1 MCCKIYL
8 KEYFGGVIME
18 NEFFWNSSIEEIEKG
33 FIETEEE
40 VKCIVC
46 GENFTKG
53 RIYQVEENLYD
64 AKKTAELHIK
74 EKHESML
81 SYLLNMNS
89 SYTGISSS
97 QRAVIELIAL
107 GLTDKEIAVK
117 LGIANST
124 IRNHRYKLREREKQA
139 KLFLATMNLLSKN
152 TNKEINILEDDAIC
166 DAHKGA
172 TTLDDRFNITKE
184 EKIKVIETY
193 VDENGGLKSYP
204 AKEKKKIILLE
215 EIVKNFNVG
224 KKYSEKEINR
234 VLKRIYEDYATIR
247 RALIQYGFLDRSKDC
262 SEYWVKE

>member
-1 MCCKIYL
+1 
-8 KEYFGGVIME
+8 ME
-18 NEFFWNSSIEEIEKG
+18 NDFFWNASIEEIEKG
-33 FIETEEE
+33 FIETEEDF
-40 VKCIVC
+40 KCLVC
-46 GENFTKG
+46 EENFIKG
-53 RIYQVEENLYD
+53 RIYQVDGNLYD
-64 AKKTAELHIK
+64 AKKTAELHIN

-89 SYTGISSS
+89 NYTGISSS

-107 GLTDKEIAVK
+107 GLTDKEIAER

-124 IRNHRYKLREREKQA
+124 IRNHRYKLREKEKQA
-139 KLFLATMNLLSKN
+139 KLFLATMNLLAQN
-152 TNKEINILEDDAIC
+152 TNKEINMLDNDAIC

-193 VDENGGLKSYP
+193 VDENGALKSYP
-204 AKEKKKIILLE
+204 SKEKKKIILLE
-215 EIVKNFNVG
+215 EITKNFNVG

-234 VLKRIYEDYATIR
+234 VLKRIYEDYVTIR

>member
-1 MCCKIYL
+1 MD
-8 KEYFGGVIME
+8 
-18 NEFFWNSSIEEIEKG
+18 NEFFWNASIKEIEKG
-33 FIETEEE
+33 YIETEEDI
-40 VKCIVC
+40 KCIVC
-46 GENFTKG
+46 EESFVKG
-53 RIYQVEENLYD
+53 RIYEVDGNLYD

-74 EKHESML
+74 DKHQSML

-89 SYTGISSS
+89 NYTGISSS
-97 QRAVIELIAL
+97 QKSVIELIAL
-107 GLTDKEIAVK
+107 GLTDKEIASK
-117 LGIANST
+117 LGVANST

-139 KLFLATMNLLSKN
+139 KLFLATMSLLSKN
-152 TNKEINILEDDAIC
+152 TNKNINILEGDVIC
-166 DAHKGA
+166 DAHMGA

-193 VDENGGLKSYP
+193 VDENGALKSYP

-215 EIVKNFNVG
+215 EITKNFNVG

-234 VLKRIYEDYATIR
+234 VLKRIYEDYVTIR

>member
-1 MCCKIYL
+1 
-8 KEYFGGVIME
+8 ME
-18 NEFFWNSSIEEIEKG
+18 NEFFWNASIEEIEKG
-33 FIETEEE
+33 FIETEEDF
-40 VKCIVC
+40 KCIVC
-46 GENFTKG
+46 EESFIKG
-53 RIYQVEENLYD
+53 RIYEVEGNLYD
-64 AKKTAELHIK
+64 ARKTAELHIK
-74 EKHESML
+74 EKHQSML

-89 SYTGISSS
+89 NYTGISSS

-107 GLTDKEIAVK
+107 GLTDKEIAAK

-152 TNKEINILEDDAIC
+152 TNKEINMLEGDAIC
-166 DAHKGA
+166 DPHKGA

-184 EKIKVIETY
+184 EKIKVIKTY

-204 AKEKKKIILLE
+204 AREKKKIILLE
-215 EIVKNFNVG
+215 EITKNFNVG
-224 KKYSEKEINR
+224 KKYSEKEVNR
-234 VLKRIYEDYATIR
+234 VLKRIYQDYVTIR